1 MGIVD
6 SSYSLDT
13 ITKFSSVPHPPEGE
27 LLSGDDNTDDVMPII
42 SEVTSVEEEKC
53 TGQRT
58 STVTYGPICVRK
70 RHTAAPTLATGRRSK
85 DAFIVGEDIRK
96 REVRRQK
103 NRESARNLKR
113 VRDNIERSLQTQ
125 VIVLESLHNH
135 LLSEITNLRS
145 YKYELEE
152 KYNQS
157 IIASSRKPQATCSSS
172 ANANQSA
179 RYVSVD
185 QEFKEV
191 KQEARSSSPQW
202 QLLFSI

>member
-6 SSYSLDT
+6 SAYLSDT
-13 ITKFSSVPHPPEGE
+13 SNKFSFAPYPPQEE
-27 LLSGDDNTDDVMPII
+27 LLSGDDYTNEEMPVI
-42 SEVTSVEEEKC
+42 SEVTSIEEKRC
-53 TGQRT
+53 AGQRT
-58 STVTYGPICVRK
+58 STVIYGPIRVRK

-85 DAFIVGEDIRK
+85 DAFIAGEDIRK

-103 NRESARNLKR
+103 NRDAARKLKLER
-113 VRDNIERSLQTQ
+113 ENIEHTLQTQ
-125 VIVLESLHNH
+125 VIELESLQKH
-135 LLSEITNLRS
+135 LLAEISNLRS
-145 YKYELEE
+145 YKEELED
-152 KYNQS
+152 KYS
-157 IIASSRKPQATCSSS
+157 RAVIGSSRKPRSTCSSS
-172 ANANQSA
+172 ANPHQRA